1 MIQVIGR
8 VFAILEELSLD
19 GEVSLDS
26 LAGITGLN
34 KGTLCNILRTLIE
47 LGYIRRSRRQHPAPH
62 R

>member
-19 GEVSLDS
+19 GEVSLES
-26 LAGITGLN
+26 LARITGLN

-47 LGYIRRSRRQHPAPH
+47 LEIGRAHV
-62 R
+62 